1 VKKPVMERRIGVLM
15 GGLSAER
22 DVSLAT
28 GRAVVKAL
36 RRKGYRAASLDVGR
50 DVAARLGRRRVEIA
64 FIALHGKGGEDGAIQ
79 GLLESLGI
87 PCTGSGVLSSALAM
101 DKKYSKWLFKVHRL
115 PTAPFLVLREGV
127 PEGRRWPFPGLRPP
141 VVVKPTCEGSTIG
154 VGLVKKVKE
163 LSPALKAAFRCGRE
177 VMVEQYIPGR
187 ELTVGVLGG
196 EALPV
201 IEVVAPSGFYDY
213 RAKYRS
219 TSTRYLVPAPLESR
233 LARRLQA
240 MALAAH
246 RALGCSGATRVDFRL
261 QPDGKP
267 FLLEVNTVPGMTETS
282 LLPKAAQAAGI
293 SFEDLVEWILL
304 DAAAPGRE
312 GGGGR

>member
-1 VKKPVMERRIGVLM
+1 MHRRVGVLM

-28 GRAVVKAL
+28 GRAVVDAL
-36 RRKGYRAASLDVGR
+36 RRKGYRAASLDAGR
-50 DVAARLGRRRVEIA
+50 DVAAQLGRRRVEIA

-79 GLLESLGI
+79 GLLETAGI
-87 PCTGSGVLSSALAM
+87 PYTGSGVLSSALAM
-101 DKKYSKWLFKVHRL
+101 DKKYSKWLFKTHRL
-115 PTAPFLVLREGV
+115 PTAPFLVLRGGV

-154 VGLVKKVKE
+154 VRLVKKVKE
-163 LSPALKAAFRCGRE
+163 LSPALRAAFRFGRE

-187 ELTVGVLGG
+187 ELTVGVLGE

-201 IEVVAPSGFYDY
+201 IEVVAPKGFYDY

-233 LARRLQA
+233 LASRLQA

-246 RALGCSGATRVDFRL
+246 GALGCSGATRVDFRL

-282 LLPKAAQAAGI
+282 LLPKAAQAAGV

-304 DAAAPGRE
+304 DAAARGRE

>member
-1 VKKPVMERRIGVLM
+1 
-15 GGLSAER
+15 
-22 DVSLAT
+22 
-28 GRAVVKAL
+28 
-36 RRKGYRAASLDVGR
+36 
-50 DVAARLGRRRVEIA
+50 
-64 FIALHGKGGEDGAIQ
+64 
-79 GLLESLGI
+79 
-87 PCTGSGVLSSALAM
+87 
-101 DKKYSKWLFKVHRL
+101 
-115 PTAPFLVLREGV
+115 
-127 PEGRRWPFPGLRPP
+127 
-141 VVVKPTCEGSTIG
+141 
-154 VGLVKKVKE
+154 VKKVKE
-163 LSPALKAAFRCGRE
+163 LSPALRAAFRFGRE

-187 ELTVGVLGG
+187 ELTVGVLGE

-201 IEVVAPSGFYDY
+201 IEVVAPKGFYDY

-233 LARRLQA
+233 LASRLQA

-246 RALGCSGATRVDFRL
+246 GALGCSGATRVDFRL

-282 LLPKAAQAAGI
+282 LLPKAAQAAGV

-304 DAAAPGRE
+304 DAAARGRE